1 MSNPI
6 TRFSSRAEAY
16 AKYRPGYPAGVVE
29 TLKSECGL
37 TTDSVVADVGSG
49 TGILT
54 ELLLKNGN
62 RVFGIEP
69 NEAMRVFAEEA
80 LKDYRQFES
89 VDGSAEATA
98 LPDDTMDIVVAAQA
112 FHWFDRE
119 KTKREFRRILKPNGW
134 VALIWNERRLDTTPF
149 LRAYEDLLLQYGT
162 DYHEVRHEN
171 VAGKLAEFFAPD
183 EFKVVNLDNF
193 QYFDLAAFQGRVA
206 SASYTPE
213 PGHPNFEAMAAGV
226 QRIFDE
232 HNRDGTVVFE
242 YDTRIYYGHL
252 GNKRRK
258 LL

>member
-1 MSNPI
+1 MTKAL

-16 AKYRPGYPAGVVE
+16 AKYRPCYPAGVVE

-80 LKDYRQFES
+80 LKDYPQFES

-119 KTKREFRRILKPNGW
+119 KTKREFTRILKPNGW

-149 LRAYEDLLLQYGT
+149 LRAYENLLLQ
-162 DYHEVRHEN
+162 DR
-171 VAGKLAEFFAPD
+171 
-183 EFKVVNLDNF
+183 
-193 QYFDLAAFQGRVA
+193 
-206 SASYTPE
+206 
-213 PGHPNFEAMAAGV
+213 
-226 QRIFDE
+226 
-232 HNRDGTVVFE
+232 
-242 YDTRIYYGHL
+242 
-252 GNKRRK
+252 
-258 LL
+258 

>member
-1 MSNPI
+1 LTNGI

-16 AKYRPGYPAGVVE
+16 AKYRPDYPSGLVK
-29 TLKSECGL
+29 TLESECRL

-54 ELLLKNGN
+54 ELLLKNGY

-69 NEAMRVFAEEA
+69 NEAMRVFAEET
-80 LKDYRQFES
+80 LRDYRQFQS

-98 LPDDTMDIVVAAQA
+98 LSDDSVDIVIAAQA

-119 KTKREFRRILKPNGW
+119 KTKREFRRILKANGW
-134 VALIWNERRLDTTPF
+134 VALIWNERRLDSTPF

-171 VAGKLAEFFAPD
+171 VAVKLAEFFSPD
-183 EFKVVNLDNF
+183 EFKLVNLDNVQHF
-193 QYFDLAAFQGRVA
+193 NLAAFQGRVA

-213 PGHPNFEAMAAGV
+213 RGDPNFEAMATGLK
-226 QRIFDE
+226 RIFDE
-232 HNRDGTVVFE
+232 HNRDGTVTFE

-252 GNKRRK
+252 GK
-258 LL
+258 

>member
-16 AKYRPGYPAGVVE
+16 AKYRPGYPFGVVE
-29 TLKSECGL
+29 ILESECGL
-37 TTDSVVADVGSG
+37 TKDSVVADVGSG

-69 NEAMRVFAEEA
+69 NEAMRVFAEET
-80 LKDYRQFES
+80 LKDYQRFES
-89 VDGSAEATA
+89 VDGSAEATP
-98 LPDDTMDIVVAAQA
+98 LPDDSVDIVVAAQA

-119 KTKREFRRILKPNGW
+119 KTKQEFRRILKPNGW
-134 VALIWNERRLDTTPF
+134 VVLIWNERRLDTTPF

-171 VAGKLAEFFAPD
+171 VAGKLAEFFAPV
-183 EFKVVNLDNF
+183 EYKMVYLDNF

-213 PGHPNFEAMAAGV
+213 PGHPNFEAMAEGLK
-226 QRIFDE
+226 RIFDE
-232 HNRDGTVVFE
+232 HNRDGKVAFE

-252 GNKRRK
+252 GK
-258 LL
+258 

>member
-1 MSNPI
+1 MTNAI

-16 AKYRPGYPAGVVE
+16 AKYRPDYPPGVVVI
-29 TLKSECGL
+29 LNSNCGL

-69 NEAMRVFAEEA
+69 NEAMRDIAEEV
-80 LKDYRQFES
+80 LKDYPRFVS
-89 VDGSAEATA
+89 VDGSAEATTLA
-98 LPDDTMDIVVAAQA
+98 GNSVDLIIAAQA

-119 KTKREFRRILKPNGW
+119 KTKHEFRRILNQNGW
-134 VALIWNERRLDTTPF
+134 VALIWNERRLDSTPF
-149 LRAYEDLLLQYGT
+149 LRAYEELLIQYGT

-183 EFKVVNLDNF
+183 QFKLVNLDNF
-193 QYFDLAAFQGRVA
+193 QHFDLDAFEGRVA

-213 PGHPNFEAMAAGV
+213 PGEPNFEELAAGLR
-226 QRIFDE
+226 RIFE
-232 HNRDGTVVFE
+232 NHNRDGMVTFE

-252 GNKRRK
+252 GK
-258 LL
+258 

>member
-1 MSNPI
+1 MSNAL

-16 AKYRPGYPAGVVE
+16 AKYRPAYPAGVIE

-37 TTDSVVADVGSG
+37 TVDSVIADVGSG

-54 ELLLKNGN
+54 ELLLKNSN

-80 LKDYRQFES
+80 LKEYQQFES
-89 VDGSAEATA
+89 VDGSAEATG
-98 LPDDTMDIVVAAQA
+98 LPADSVDIIVAAQA

-134 VALIWNERRLDTTPF
+134 VALIWNERRLDSTPF
-149 LRAYEDLLLQYGT
+149 LRAYEELLLQYGT
-162 DYHEVRHEN
+162 DYQEVRHEN
-171 VAGKLAEFFAPD
+171 VAGKLTEFFAPD
-183 EFKVVNLDNF
+183 EFKLVNLDNF

-213 PGHPNFEAMAAGV
+213 PGHPNFEAMIAGLE
-226 QRIFDE
+226 RIFDE
-232 HNRDGTVVFE
+232 HNRDGMVTFE

-252 GNKRRK
+252 GK
-258 LL
+258 

>member
-1 MSNPI
+1 MTNSV
-6 TRFSSRAEAY
+6 TRFSSRVEAY
-16 AKYRPGYPAGVVE
+16 AKYRPGYPSGVVD

-62 RVFGIEP
+62 RVFAIEP
-69 NEAMRVFAEEA
+69 NEVMRVFAEET
-80 LKDYRQFES
+80 LKDYQQFES
-89 VDGSAEATA
+89 VNGSAEATT
-98 LPDDTMDIVVAAQA
+98 LPDSSVDIVVAAQA

-119 KTKREFRRILKPNGW
+119 KTKREFRRILKPNSW
-134 VALIWNERRLDTTPF
+134 VALIWNERRLDSTPF

-171 VAGKLAEFFAPD
+171 AAIKLAEFFAPV
-183 EFKVVNLDNF
+183 EFKLVNLDNF
-193 QYFDLAAFQGRVA
+193 QHFNLAAFQGRVA

-213 PGHPNFEAMAAGV
+213 PGHPNFEAMSAGL

-232 HNRDGTVVFE
+232 HNRNGTVTFE

-252 GNKRRK
+252 GK
-258 LL
+258 

>member
-1 MSNPI
+1 MTNPI

-16 AKYRPGYPAGVVE
+16 AKYRPGYPSGVVE
-29 TLKSECGL
+29 ILETECGL
-37 TTDSVVADVGSG
+37 TKDSIVADVGSG

-69 NEAMRVFAEEA
+69 NEAMRVFAEET
-80 LKDYRQFES
+80 LKDYQRFES

-98 LPDDTMDIVVAAQA
+98 LPDDSVDIVVAAQA

-119 KTKREFRRILKPNGW
+119 KTKQEFRRILKPNGW
-134 VALIWNERRLDTTPF
+134 VVLIWNERRLDTTPF

-171 VAGKLAEFFAPD
+171 VAGKLAEFFAPV
-183 EFKVVNLDNF
+183 EYKMVYLDNF

-213 PGHPNFEAMAAGV
+213 PGHPNFEAMAEGLK
-226 QRIFDE
+226 RIFDE
-232 HNRDGTVVFE
+232 HNRDGKVAFE

-252 GNKRRK
+252 GK
-258 LL
+258 